1 MGAIVG
7 MTAGLGLALVLGAL
21 SGALPERKPRRR
33 RRVRPALNPAAAR
46 SVAVNTATASASAT
60 LALLVAR
67 NVWFALAVA
76 PVGAWLPAAAAKGRA
91 RRRLE
96 RAREAWP
103 DALDGVVSGLRA
115 GLGVGES
122 LAGLAEHGPD
132 AMRAPFARFADRLRA
147 TGRLD
152 PALDG
157 LKREMADPVA
167 DRVAE
172 AMRLASRLG
181 GHDLAGMME
190 ALSRSLRMEN
200 RARGELLA
208 RQSWTVNG
216 ARVAAAAPWAV
227 LALLS
232 TRPRTVEAFSTSAGT
247 FVLLGGLA
255 ATSVA
260 YALMA
265 RLGRLPSEPR
275 VLAGDSR

>member
-1 MGAIVG
+1 MTPEELANAIH
-7 MTAGLGLALVLGAL
+7 AILL
-21 SGALPERKPRRR
+21 
-33 RRVRPALNPAAAR
+33 AAAGDGSLDLPVEQIPVPR
-46 SVAVNTATASASAT
+46 VERPRNREHGDWSTNVAMQLAKRAGTGPRDLAELLAS
-60 LALLVAR
+60 
-67 NVWFALAVA
+67 
-76 PVGAWLPAAAAKGRA
+76 
-91 RRRLE
+91 RLE
-96 RAREAWP
+96 
-103 DALDGVVSGLRA
+103 ALDGVVSGLRA

-255 ATSVA
+255 ATAVA